1 MNHQR
6 FHALIDAWREET
18 LSEAD
23 ASELSAILR
32 QDEDARRIFKDE
44 AHMHGLLHRT
54 VAAAAVEWTAGN
66 LPGSGTLTGARSQV
80 RWFGGKISRPMI
92 AAAAGL
98 ALGAFCTSALWAL
111 AESRPFEP
119 KRTNI
124 PLAVSRHSE
133 TRGRIP
139 SGFPTA
145 PGIMSGDVAELVS
158 VGAGRVKS
166 SGKLLRFV
174 TAEPEPNIPG
184 SPAHSCDVYQLV
196 DLSALHPTGKAGDAS
211 LEFSVSFADGRAETD
226 GAIRFSCRM
235 FVFSGSPQEILR
247 KWPATISESLSS
259 SSQHFTPE
267 AGAKGPDWH
276 PLVAKCILPENAS
289 FAILQVV
296 ASRVSGAATEG
307 AAFGEQFADE
317 MQLVLKTVR

>member
-1 MNHQR
+1 MNRQR

-32 QDEDARRIFKDE
+32 QDEDARRIFKSE
-44 AHMHGLLHRT
+44 AHMHGLLHRA
-54 VAAAAVEWTAGN
+54 VAAAAVEWTAVN
-66 LPGSGTLTGARSQV
+66 LPGSVAFTGARIQK
-80 RWFGGKISRPMI
+80 RWFGRKISRPI
-92 AAAAGL
+92 LAAAAGL
-98 ALGAFCTSALWAL
+98 VLGAFCTSALWAL

-124 PLAVSRHSE
+124 PLALSNHSE
-133 TRGRIP
+133 MRGRIP

-145 PGIMSGDVAELVS
+145 PRILSGDMAELVS

-166 SGKLLRFV
+166 SGTLLRFV
-174 TAEPEPNIPG
+174 AAEPEPNIPG

-196 DLSALHPTGKAGDAS
+196 DLSALRPTGKAGDAS
-211 LEFSVSFADGRAETD
+211 LEFSVSFADGRAQTD
-226 GAIRFSCRM
+226 GAIRFSCRI
-235 FVFSGSPQEILR
+235 FVFSGSPREILQ
-247 KWPATISESLSS
+247 KWPETISEALSS

-267 AGAKGPDWH
+267 AGVKGSDWH
-276 PLVAKCILPENAS
+276 LLVAKCILPENAR

-296 ASRVSGAATEG
+296 ASHALGDATEVT
-307 AAFGEQFADE
+307 AFGEQFADD